1 MRVFLVVPALVFPLA
16 CLAQSTCFTD
26 PYGTTLC
33 SSPGAVVRGNTDST
47 GHSIYRDDRGN
58 RLDFETDRS
67 GKGAVKLPS
76 GESINWS
83 QRVLG
88 ERKYPFSRDPPQ
100 APAVPLT
107 EPGSRILSPSDT
119 TQVQP

>member
-26 PYGTTLC
+26 PHGTTLC
-33 SSPGAVVRGNTDST
+33 SSPGTVVRGNTNGT

-67 GKGAVKLPS
+67 GKAAVKLPS

-88 ERKYPFSRDPPQ
+88 EKKYPFSRDPPQ
-100 APAVPLT
+100 MQEVPPAA
-107 EPGSRILSPSDT
+107 PGSRIPSPSDT

>member
-1 MRVFLVVPALVFPLA
+1 LRVLFVLLALVLPPL

-26 PYGTTLC
+26 PHGTTIC
-33 SSPGAVVRGNTDST
+33 SSPGTVVHGNTDST
-47 GHSIYRDDRGN
+47 GHSLYRDDRGN

-67 GKGAVKLPS
+67 GKAVVKLPS

-88 ERKYPFSRDPPQ
+88 EKKYPFSRDTSQLPSVSPT
-100 APAVPLT
+100 A
-107 EPGSRILSPSDT
+107 PGSQITPPPAA

>member
-1 MRVFLVVPALVFPLA
+1 MPALLLPLL

-26 PYGTTLC
+26 PHGTTLC
-33 SSPGAVVRGNTDST
+33 SSPGTVVRGNTDST
-47 GHSIYRDDRGN
+47 GHSVYRDDRGN

-67 GKGAVKLPS
+67 GKAAVELPS

-88 ERKYPFSRDPPQ
+88 EKKYPFSRETPQ
-100 APAVPLT
+100 LPAVLPAVP
-107 EPGSRILSPSDT
+107 GSQIMSRPPM